1 MVLSQRMP
9 DLPMLETLQA
19 VARLESLSAA
29 AAELGITQQA
39 VSARLKALEARVGVP
54 LLRRGPR
61 GSALTAAGVS
71 VVEWADRLL
80 DTATAVDTAL
90 ATLRTSR
97 ASQLRVA
104 ASLTIAE
111 QLLPTWLV
119 RMRADLLRR
128 GEQPPEVILHAAN
141 SEQVLERVRA
151 GTADLG
157 LIETPTVPRGLS
169 HRTVATDE
177 LVVVVAPDHPWA
189 RRRRPLAASQLA
201 RTPMVWRESGSG
213 TRDSAMGAIGRAVGN
228 PDVAAAAL
236 ELSTTSAV
244 KAAVTA
250 GAGPAVLSRL
260 ALGDELRAGR
270 LVAVDVEGLDLRRNL
285 RAVWIGGRELPPG
298 PIRQL
303 LSYRDR

>member
-1 MVLSQRMP
+1 MVLSARMP

-19 VARLESLSAA
+19 LARQASLSAA

-39 VSARLKALEARVGVP
+39 VSARLKALESRIGVP
-54 LLRRGPR
+54 LLQRSPR
-61 GSALTAAGVS
+61 GSTLTAAGVTA
-71 VVEWADRLL
+71 VEWADRLL
-80 DTATAVDTAL
+80 DTASAVDAAL
-90 ATLRTSR
+90 ATLRNDR
-97 ASQLRVA
+97 ASKLRVA

-119 RMRADLLRR
+119 RMRTDLLRR
-128 GEQPPEVILHAAN
+128 GEQPPEVILHAQN
-141 SEQVLERVRA
+141 SEQVLGQVRA
-151 GTADLG
+151 GTVDLG
-157 LIETPTVPRGLS
+157 LIESPVVPRDLA

-177 LVVVVAPDHPWA
+177 LVVVVAPEHPWA
-189 RRRRPLAASQLA
+189 RRRRPITASRLA

-213 TRDSAMGAIGRAVGN
+213 TRDSAMAAIVRAAGT
-228 PDVAAAAL
+228 PSIAAAAL

-244 KAAVTA
+244 KAAVAA

-270 LVAVDVEGLDLRRNL
+270 LVAVEVAELDLRRAL
-285 RAVWIGGRELPPG
+285 RAVWAGGRAVPPG
-298 PIRQL
+298 PVRQL

>member
-1 MVLSQRMP
+1 MSQRMP

-119 RMRADLLRR
+119 RMRADLLLR

-213 TRDSAMGAIGRAVGN
+213 TRDSAMAAIGRAVGN

>member
-119 RMRADLLRR
+119 RMRADLLLR

-213 TRDSAMGAIGRAVGN
+213 TRDSAMAAIGRAVGN